1 MYFKCGCSETTHLYV
16 RLWLCSHLVLAEG
29 FFCSGVRQMA
39 SVDGSLLNQLAELL
53 TLLHST
59 LTHSHRQYWWNYC
72 LSSQYCDL
80 LHFAVIYSA
89 QKGALDQA
97 CDSVGNLLCSLF
109 PQCVIVVN
117 VDNNPFLSP
126 PAKDDTA
133 ILSQSLWR
141 SCTLLFP
148 CLPWDSVTE
157 LIIGFLESSYSLQW
171 CTLQVTKKVS
181 AAWGIILRPPWND
194 QRSLIQLNRWHW
206 HYHEACCIGNPSLWK
221 PVWEPWW
228 WMENMNVI
236 LCFVLLCG
244 SLEEWLRSWYLGS
257 SYWGLG
263 LVSENMIHHQRAI

>member
-1 MYFKCGCSETTHLYV
+1 MYFKCGRSEATHLYV
-16 RLWLCSHLVLAEG
+16 RLWLCSYLVLAEG

-39 SVDGSLLNQLAELL
+39 SVDGSLLNQLAALL

-59 LTHSHRQYWWNYC
+59 LTHYRGQYWWNYC

-97 CDSVGNLLCSLF
+97 RDSVRSLWCSLF

-126 PAKDDTA
+126 PAKDDTGV
-133 ILSQSLWR
+133 LSQSLWR
-141 SCTLLFP
+141 SCTLPFP
-148 CLPWDSVTE
+148 CLPWDRVTE
-157 LIIGFLESSYSLQW
+157 LIIRFLESSHSFQW
-171 CTLQVTKKVS
+171 CTVQVTKCLQP
-181 AAWGIILRPPWND
+181 WGIILRPPWND
-194 QRSLIQLNRWHW
+194 QGSRIQLDRWHC
-206 HYHEACCIGNPSLWK
+206 HETCSIGNPSVWK

-228 WMENMNVI
+228 RMESMNVI
-236 LCFVLLCG
+236 LRFVLLCG

-263 LVSENMIHHQRAI
+263 LVSENVIHHQRAI